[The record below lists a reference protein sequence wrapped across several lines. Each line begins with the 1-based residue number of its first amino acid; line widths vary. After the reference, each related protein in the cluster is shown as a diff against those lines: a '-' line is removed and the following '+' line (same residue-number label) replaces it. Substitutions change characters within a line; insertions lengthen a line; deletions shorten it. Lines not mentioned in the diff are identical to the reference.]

1 MLRVTFSLPPVRS
14 CALSFRLALTY
25 LPFRPLVFSFP
36 KVYNLSK
43 ILTEET
49 LDIWGFIIIGVS
61 LLAWI
66 ITRKRYNKSASFF
79 LLTRGVGI
87 GIVAGAVWSYILI
100 DTLF

>member
-1 MLRVTFSLPPVRS
+1 
-14 CALSFRLALTY
+14 
-25 LPFRPLVFSFP
+25 
-36 KVYNLSK
+36 
-43 ILTEET
+43 

-79 LLTRGVGI
+79 LLTLGVGI

-100 DTLF
+100 ATLF